1 MIVKKLLFKGR
12 WYLFWDSIKYF
23 KYFKHFGSIW
33 YFVSNILLIIG
44 GLAGVFENI
53 VGISSGKQNS
63 LFTVIIAVIIGVIYS
78 SNLGLLMWLGILIG
92 LTFENAI
99 MGLFGIIFILVIGS
113 KIKS

>member
-1 MIVKKLLFKGR
+1 M
-12 WYLFWDSIKYF
+12 
-23 KYFKHFGSIW
+23 
-33 YFVSNILLIIG
+33 
-44 GLAGVFENI
+44 
-53 VGISSGKQNS
+53 
-63 LFTVIIAVIIGVIYS
+63 IIGVIYS